1 MRGLIA
7 CLRASI
13 SVAVTVGLLAMSA
26 HGQVAEEIP
35 GSKQIDRRAMQ
46 EVCESSATISI
57 DPKGHFQCDACPSYT
72 DFHGNRE
79 SFDLLEVY
87 QGHFSTT
94 KAEQLLLVLIGCEPH
109 VSGFGGSI
117 LLTRDGTVWK
127 KSNYFKGHKPL
138 KGLSFTARDGLDYL
152 VSLGGDQHYDGS
164 ASWISAVSYKDNSLR
179 EDPLLAVGG
188 NSGGPPAAGYCY
200 EQDIATFEKV
210 PSGNGF
216 KAVVT
221 QVRGLAP
228 SGEKSCGDTEI
239 PMEPTQTVNLSF
251 LLDGDHFAVALGSE
265 GSLQQVE
272 NFVPH
277 QTK

>member
-179 EDPLLAVGG
+179 EDPCLQSAGIQVARRQPVTVMSRTSPRLKRCHQATVLKPWLRRSEVWRRPVR
-188 NSGGPPAAGYCY
+188 NHAA
-200 EQDIATFEKV
+200 I
-210 PSGNGF
+210 P
-216 KAVVT
+216 
-221 QVRGLAP
+221 
-228 SGEKSCGDTEI
+228 KS
-239 PMEPTQTVNLSF
+239 PWSRRRP
-251 LLDGDHFAVALGSE
+251 
-265 GSLQQVE
+265 
-272 NFVPH
+272 
-277 QTK
+277 